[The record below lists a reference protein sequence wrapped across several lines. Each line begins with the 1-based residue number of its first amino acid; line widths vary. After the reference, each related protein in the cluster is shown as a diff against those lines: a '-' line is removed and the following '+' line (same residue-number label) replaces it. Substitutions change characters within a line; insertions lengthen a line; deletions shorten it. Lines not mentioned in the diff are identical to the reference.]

1 MPSVQYKLFFGNKA
15 ASRKDLDRVEEVT
28 VEQEQDV
35 GWGASLKIP
44 LCTDDKGNWSAD
56 DEKFMASFS
65 RLRVEIQ
72 VGDGDFV
79 ALIDGPIVG
88 ADNTLSGEPGRSFIT
103 LRVQDDSAYLNRKDS
118 LLKFDNMLDHEIA
131 EQLFGQVEQIAETD
145 VETTPAPPNTTPSV
159 VQRGT
164 EMKLLRTLA
173 ARQGMH
179 AFVLPGSNPGES
191 VGCFKKLPTT
201 VSKLPDLILIGKDR
215 NVESFTTVDDAQSPA
230 KLSATAVNAKEKSQ
244 KTESASPS
252 DLDPVGKKDVT
263 LVKEDDV
270 AVHVAPPRHSD
281 NVDLVEFVKSLV
293 EQYAFGLTATGQI
306 LGQCYSGVLSP
317 YQYVVV
323 RGVNSKLS
331 GEYLITKVTHSLTRA
346 EYGQSFTMKR
356 KAFSDGDS
364 GALGVI
370 ADIASS
376 IF

>member
-35 GWGASLKIP
+35 AWGASLKIP
-44 LCTDDKGNWSAD
+44 ICTDDKGNWSAD

-65 RLRVEIQ
+65 RVRVEIQ
-72 VGDGDFV
+72 VGDGDLV
-79 ALIDGPIVG
+79 PLIDGPIVG
-88 ADNTLSGEPGRSFIT
+88 ADNTLNGEPGRSFIT

-131 EQLFGQVEQIAETD
+131 QQLFGAVEQIAETD

-179 AFVLPGSNPGES
+179 AYVLPGSSPGES
-191 VGCFKKLPTT
+191 IGCFKKLPTT
-201 VSKLPDLILIGKDR
+201 VSKLPDLILLGKDR
-215 NVESFTTVDDAQSPA
+215 NVEEFTTVDDAQSPA
-230 KLSATAVNAKEKSQ
+230 KVSATAVNAKEKSH
-244 KTESASPS
+244 KTESATTS
-252 DLDPVGKKDVT
+252 DLDPVGKKEVT

-281 NVDLVEFVKSLV
+281 NVDLAELVKAFVER
-293 EQYAFGLTATGQI
+293 YAFGLTATGKI

-356 KAFSDGDS
+356 KALSDGDS
-364 GALGVI
+364 GALGLI
-370 ADIASS
+370 ADIVKA